1 MIHGLLYVQVVV
13 NDVDVWVMI
22 DFGVINN
29 FVAKREDIHKESTRT
44 IKIFN
49 ATQQWVRGSVM
60 VNLKMR
66 VLEGQCRMTIILLDH
81 FDMILGIRFLVMA
94 KEAPMYNIG

>member
-22 DFGVINN
+22 DFGAINN
-29 FVAKREDIHKESTRT
+29 FVAKREDIQESTRT

-49 ATQQWVRGSVM
+49 AAQQWVRGSVM

-94 KEAPMYNIG
+94 KEAPM